1 MSDPNPI
8 PGLMTVAWYKS
19 AIIQRL
25 ALSIVLQALS
35 VLHLSKYAVAAEIA
49 PLVNDL
55 LEVAGL
61 GFAAWAAHARIT
73 KAVPPVAL
81 TSARAA
87 AANVPPVSELATDA
101 QTDPLEQT
109 PEKLS

>member
-1 MSDPNPI
+1 MSDPNPV
-8 PGLMTVAWYKS
+8 PGLMTIPWYKS
-19 AIIQRL
+19 SIVQRL
-25 ALSIVLQALS
+25 ALSIVLQ
-35 VLHLSKYAVAAEIA
+35 VLAVAHLSKYAVAAEIA

-55 LEVAGL
+55 LEVAGIL
-61 GFAAWAAHARIT
+61 FAAWAGHARLT
-73 KAVPPVAL
+73 KAVAPVAL
-81 TSARAA
+81 SKARAA